1 MDGLSGI
8 SSTIQ
13 IDFGIEPG
21 NSFEDIKRSFFLQL
35 ILSNISRQAK
45 AELCVIPDS
54 MNKKGEY
61 CSIVNL
67 VR

>member
-1 MDGLSGI
+1 MDYREYLQRFKLISELSQATPLKT
-8 SSTIQ
+8 S
-13 IDFGIEPG
+13 
-21 NSFEDIKRSFFLQL
+21 EDLFILQL

-61 CSIVNL
+61 YSIVNL